1 METTIMKSS
10 AMRNKIILGLLLTN
24 CLLANPAFAADKKD
38 KAARRAQQ
46 MVQQIQQEKA
56 QLQSQLDQAMQAK
69 AVLDADMAKAQEEN
83 ASLKNKLGAANRKI
97 DGLEISLKEMTAER
111 LAFEAKLLKTQT
123 ELEATKTALNELDVK
138 YQANLYDLKVN
149 EQQRANLTAT
159 TIQKT
164 KVIDACLAK
173 NAKLYD
179 YGLELVKL
187 YENPSLYKQVVL
199 TEKFSQLKRV
209 ELENILQNYND
220 KIDLE
225 KATGYQ

>member
-1 METTIMKSS
+1 MKTTIMKSILGPS
-10 AMRNKIILGLLLTN
+10 KIILGLLVTASF
-24 CLLANPAFAADKKD
+24 LANPALAADKKD
-38 KAARRAQQ
+38 KASRRAQQ

-69 AVLDADMAKAQEEN
+69 ALLDADMAKALEEN
-83 ASLKNKLGAANRKI
+83 TTLKTKLGAANRKI

-123 ELEATKTALNELDVK
+123 ELEATKTALNDLDVK

-225 KATGYQ
+225 KATGFQ

>member
-1 METTIMKSS
+1 MEAKIMKSIVVQS
-10 AMRNKIILGLLLTN
+10 KIMLGLMIAMT
-24 CLLANPAFAADKKD
+24 LLANPALAADKKD
-38 KAARRAQQ
+38 KASRRAQQ
-46 MVQQIQQEKA
+46 ILQQIQQEKA
-56 QLQSQLDQAMQAK
+56 QLQSQLDQVLQAK
-69 AVLDADMAKAQEEN
+69 ALLDADMAKAQEEN
-83 ASLKNKLGAANRKI
+83 ATLKTKLGAANRKI

-123 ELEATKTALNELDVK
+123 ELESTKAALNELDVK

-149 EQQRANLTAT
+149 EQQRTNLTAT

-164 KVIDACLAK
+164 KVIDACVAK

-187 YENPSLYKQVVL
+187 YENPSMYKRIVL
-199 TEKFSQLKRV
+199 TEPFSQLKRV

-225 KATGYQ
+225 KATGFQ

>member
-10 AMRNKIILGLLLTN
+10 AQQNKIILGLLLTT
-24 CLLANPAFAADKKD
+24 CFLANPALAADKKD
-38 KAARRAQQ
+38 KASRRAQQ

-69 AVLDADMAKAQEEN
+69 ALLDADMAKAQEEN
-83 ASLKNKLGAANRKI
+83 TTLKTKLGAANRKI

-187 YENPSLYKQVVL
+187 YENPSLYKQIVL
-199 TEKFSQLKRV
+199 TEKFSQIKRV

-225 KATGYQ
+225 KATGFQ

>member
-1 METTIMKSS
+1 METTIMKSIS
-10 AMRNKIILGLLLTN
+10 VSTKIILGLCLTTS
-24 CLLANPAFAADKKD
+24 LLANPALAADKKD
-38 KAARRAQQ
+38 KASRR
-46 MVQQIQQEKA
+46 VQQIQQEKA
-56 QLQSQLDQAMQAK
+56 QLQSQLDQALQAK
-69 AVLDADMAKAQEEN
+69 ALLEADMAKAQEDN
-83 ASLKNKLGAANRKI
+83 LSLKTRFSAATRKI
-97 DGLEISLKEMTAER
+97 NGLEISLKEMTAER
-111 LAFEAKLLKTQT
+111 MDFEVKLLKTQT
-123 ELEATKTALNELDVK
+123 ELEATKTALSDLNAK
-138 YQANLYDLKVN
+138 HQANLYDLKVN

-225 KATGYQ
+225 KASGFQ

>member
-1 METTIMKSS
+1 METTIMKSIS
-10 AMRNKIILGLLLTN
+10 GPSKIILGLLVTASF
-24 CLLANPAFAADKKD
+24 LANPALAADKKD
-38 KAARRAQQ
+38 KASRRAQQ

-56 QLQSQLDQAMQAK
+56 QLQSQLDQVMQAK

-83 ASLKNKLGAANRKI
+83 TTLKTKLGAANRKI

-225 KATGYQ
+225 KATGFQ

>member
-1 METTIMKSS
+1 MDTTIMKSIFWAS
-10 AMRNKIILGLLLTN
+10 KIILGLLLAVSF
-24 CLLANPAFAADKKD
+24 LANPALAADKKD

-83 ASLKNKLGAANRKI
+83 TTLKTKLGAANRKI

-199 TEKFSQLKRV
+199 TEKFSQIKRV

-225 KATGYQ
+225 KATGFQ

>member
-1 METTIMKSS
+1 MVQI
-10 AMRNKIILGLLLTN
+10 KILLGLLLATS
-24 CLLANPAFAADKKD
+24 LLANPAFAADKKD

-69 AVLDADMAKAQEEN
+69 ALLDADMAKAQDEN
-83 ASLKNKLGAANRKI
+83 ASLKTKLGAANRKI

-199 TEKFSQLKRV
+199 TEKFSQIKRV
-209 ELENILQNYND
+209 ELENILQDYND

-225 KATGYQ
+225 KATGFQ

>member
-1 METTIMKSS
+1 MKTTIMKSIS
-10 AMRNKIILGLLLTN
+10 GPSKIILGLLVTASF
-24 CLLANPAFAADKKD
+24 LANPALAADKKD
-38 KAARRAQQ
+38 KASRRAQQ

-56 QLQSQLDQAMQAK
+56 QLQSQLDQVMQAK

-83 ASLKNKLGAANRKI
+83 TSLKIKLGAAIRKI

-123 ELEATKTALNELDVK
+123 ELEATKTGLNELEVK

-173 NAKLYD
+173 NTKLYD

-187 YENPSLYKQVVL
+187 YENPSLYKQIVL

-225 KATGYQ
+225 KATGFQ

>member
-1 METTIMKSS
+1 METTIMKSNFGPS
-10 AMRNKIILGLLLTN
+10 KIILGLLLTASF
-24 CLLANPAFAADKKD
+24 LANPALAADKKD

-69 AVLDADMAKAQEEN
+69 AVLDADMVKAQEEN
-83 ASLKNKLGAANRKI
+83 TTLKTKLVAANRKI
-97 DGLEISLKEMTAER
+97 EGLEISLKEMTAER

-199 TEKFSQLKRV
+199 TEKFSQIKRV

-225 KATGYQ
+225 KATGFQ

>member
-1 METTIMKSS
+1 MDTTIMKSIFGAS
-10 AMRNKIILGLLLTN
+10 KIILGLLVTASF
-24 CLLANPAFAADKKD
+24 LANPALAADKKD
-38 KAARRAQQ
+38 KASRRAQQ

-83 ASLKNKLGAANRKI
+83 TTLKTKLGAANRRI
-97 DGLEISLKEMTAER
+97 EGLEISLKEMTAER

-164 KVIDACLAK
+164 KVIDACLVK
-173 NAKLYD
+173 NVKLYD

-187 YENPSLYKQVVL
+187 YENPSLYKQIVL

-225 KATGYQ
+225 KATGFQ

>member
-1 METTIMKSS
+1 MKSIS
-10 AMRNKIILGLLLTN
+10 GPSKIILGLLVTASF
-24 CLLANPAFAADKKD
+24 LANPALAADKKD
-38 KAARRAQQ
+38 KASRRAQQ

-56 QLQSQLDQAMQAK
+56 QLQSQLDQVMQAK

-83 ASLKNKLGAANRKI
+83 TSLKTKLGAANRKI
-97 DGLEISLKEMTAER
+97 EGLEISLKEMTAER

-199 TEKFSQLKRV
+199 TEKFSQIKRV

-225 KATGYQ
+225 KATGFQ

>member
-1 METTIMKSS
+1 MKSIFWAS
-10 AMRNKIILGLLLTN
+10 KIILGLMLTASF
-24 CLLANPAFAADKKD
+24 LANPALAADKKD

-69 AVLDADMAKAQEEN
+69 ALLDADMAKALEEN
-83 ASLKNKLGAANRKI
+83 ATLKTKLGAANRKI

-111 LAFEAKLLKTQT
+111 LAFEAKLLKTQV

-199 TEKFSQLKRV
+199 TEKFSQIKRV

-225 KATGYQ
+225 KATGVQ

>member
-1 METTIMKSS
+1 MENTIMKSS
-10 AMRNKIILGLLLTN
+10 VQQNKIILGLLLTTF
-24 CLLANPAFAADKKD
+24 LLANPALAADKKD
-38 KAARRAQQ
+38 KASRRAQQ

-69 AVLDADMAKAQEEN
+69 AVLDADMAKALEEN
-83 ASLKNKLGAANRKI
+83 TSLKTKLGAANRKI
-97 DGLEISLKEMTAER
+97 EGLEISLKEMTAER

-225 KATGYQ
+225 KATGLQ

>member
-1 METTIMKSS
+1 MDTTIMKSIFGVS
-10 AMRNKIILGLLLTN
+10 KIILGLLLAATM
-24 CLLANPAFAADKKD
+24 LANPALAADKKD

-69 AVLDADMAKAQEEN
+69 ALLDADMAKAQEEN
-83 ASLKNKLGAANRKI
+83 TSLKTKLGAATRKI

-111 LAFEAKLLKTQT
+111 LAFEAKLLKTQV

-199 TEKFSQLKRV
+199 TEKFSQIKRV

-225 KATGYQ
+225 KATGFQ

>member
-1 METTIMKSS
+1 MQF
-10 AMRNKIILGLLLTN
+10 KILLGLLLASSF
-24 CLLANPAFAADKKD
+24 LVNPALAADKKD

-46 MVQQIQQEKA
+46 MVQQMQQEKA
-56 QLQSQLDQAMQAK
+56 QLQSQLDQTMQVK

-83 ASLKNKLGAANRKI
+83 TSLKTKLGAANRKI

-111 LAFEAKLLKTQT
+111 LAFEAKSLKTQV

-159 TIQKT
+159 SIQKT

-199 TEKFSQLKRV
+199 TEKFSQIKRV
-209 ELENILQNYND
+209 EMENILQNYND

-225 KATGYQ
+225 KATGVQ

>member
-1 METTIMKSS
+1 MDTTIMKSIFGAS
-10 AMRNKIILGLLLTN
+10 KIIVGLLVTASF
-24 CLLANPAFAADKKD
+24 LANPALAADKKD
-38 KAARRAQQ
+38 KASRRAQQ

-69 AVLDADMAKAQEEN
+69 ALLDADMAKAQEEN
-83 ASLKNKLGAANRKI
+83 TTLKTKLGAANRKI
-97 DGLEISLKEMTAER
+97 EGLEISLKEMTAER

-225 KATGYQ
+225 KATGFQ

>member
-1 METTIMKSS
+1 METTIMKSIS
-10 AMRNKIILGLLLTN
+10 GPSKIILGLLVTASF
-24 CLLANPAFAADKKD
+24 LANPALAADKKD
-38 KAARRAQQ
+38 KASRRAQQ

-83 ASLKNKLGAANRKI
+83 TTLKTKLGAANRKI
-97 DGLEISLKEMTAER
+97 EGLEISLKEMTAER

-225 KATGYQ
+225 KATGFQ

>member
-1 METTIMKSS
+1 METTIMKSIFGPG
-10 AMRNKIILGLLLTN
+10 KIIIGLLLTASFF
-24 CLLANPAFAADKKD
+24 LNPVHAADKKD

-56 QLQSQLDQAMQAK
+56 QLQSQLDQATQAK

-83 ASLKNKLGAANRKI
+83 ATLKTKFGAANRKI
-97 DGLEISLKEMTAER
+97 EGLEISLKEMTAER
-111 LAFEAKLLKTQT
+111 LAFEAKLLKTQV

-138 YQANLYDLKVN
+138 YQANVYDLKVN

-187 YENPSLYKQVVL
+187 YENPSLYKKAVL
-199 TEKFSQLKRV
+199 TEPFSQIKRV

-225 KATGYQ
+225 KATGFQ